1 MKIVFASNNKGKI
14 KEVKKI
20 LSEFTILTLE
30 DIGFT
35 EEIEETG
42 TTFEEN
48 SYIKALAVSKK
59 TSYPVLSDDSG
70 LSVNALLGRPG
81 VYSKRFS
88 KEGTSKSNNLLL
100 LQLLK
105 DKKDRSAQFICV
117 MTFIYKETVLTSKG
131 IVNGLITKEFRG
143 PENFGY
149 DPLFLVEEYGLTMAE
164 MGSELKNT
172 LSHRGLALKN
182 IKGDIYELF
191 NIQWCS

>member
-1 MKIVFASNNKGKI
+1 
-14 KEVKKI
+14 
-20 LSEFTILTLE
+20 
-30 DIGFT
+30 
-35 EEIEETG
+35 
-42 TTFEEN
+42 
-48 SYIKALAVSKK
+48 
-59 TSYPVLSDDSG
+59 
-70 LSVNALLGRPG
+70 
-81 VYSKRFS
+81 
-88 KEGTSKSNNLLL
+88 
-100 LQLLK
+100 
-105 DKKDRSAQFICV
+105 

-191 NIQWCS
+191 NIQ